1 MPTKEAI
8 ALAEWRE
15 QNWHE
20 LDASLKV
27 LVFIRDGEG
36 VHSSKCPYCNKTH
49 MEEGTSA
56 KDKLE
61 AIKGISRLLGA
72 MSTRPADAMKPK
84 TDPATAKAKSEMTDE
99 EAAEVQG
106 ILGLRRYA
114 TKRPPTTRTLP

>member
-8 ALAEWRE
+8 ALSEWRE

-20 LDASLKV
+20 LDASVKV
-27 LVFIRDGEG
+27 LVTIRDGEG
-36 VHSSKCPYCNKTH
+36 VHVSKCPYCNKTH

-61 AIKGISRLLGA
+61 AIKGITRLLGA

-84 TDPATAKAKSEMTDE
+84 TDPSVTKAKNAMSDE
-99 EAAEVQG
+99 EAAEVKG
-106 ILGLRRYA
+106 ILGLKRYA
-114 TKRPPTTRTLP
+114 THRPTN